1 MNIVDL
7 LRVHRQPTMQ
17 KDKITTESGLVLL
30 VEKEIGDSITEIS
43 IRADA
48 DTGAL
53 LHWGVRKR
61 GNASWQVPPK
71 QSWPEGSRAFDSKAI
86 RTPFL
91 KKDGHA
97 LIKIILDSP
106 SGLSSVDFVLFFP
119 GDNRWDNNRGKN
131 YRIDIPVIAQ
141 TAGDAALGGGEL
153 LPIAEEIIEHETGR
167 NSWTL
172 MHRFNLCYDLLD
184 KVKDSVDGLAL
195 IFVWLRYS
203 FIRQL
208 DWQRN
213 YNTQPRELG
222 HAMDRLTIKLAG
234 LYAENPAGR
243 EMIRLIM
250 TTLGKGGDAQRVRDE
265 VLNIMHR
272 HNIKEVS
279 GHFMEEW
286 HQKLHN
292 NTTPDDIVICEA
304 YLEFLR
310 SNGNLDR
317 FYKKLNEG
325 GVTRERLEGYER
337 PIRSHPDFIPHLKDP
352 LIRDF
357 EHFLGILKAVHTGTD
372 LGTAIHTARYLF
384 DPDMHTVMDFIWHHH
399 NDTGMAGILAEKI
412 TEARRRTA
420 NHLTGRA
427 ETVRDFLFLD
437 IALEDFLRIVVERSG
452 VPDLGPDELME
463 MTSKV
468 LENLCVTNA
477 GEELLNCL
485 SHWEKLRRMERFGR
499 EWSLHAKAV
508 TDRIGRYLGMFVDG
522 YNRLFKSKAEYLGG
536 AFRADPWAINL
547 FVEEVLRGRLAFAM
561 SILLRYLD
569 PLLRKNARMGD
580 WQVISP
586 AHAAG
591 ELEIVD
597 TLKSVEGKSF
607 DRPAII
613 VAEKVTGYEEIP
625 KGVSAIVTPAVV
637 DLLSHIAVRARNAG
651 VLFATCYNAAQ
662 LDHLKSLK
670 GHTLKMGI
678 TAGGDVVAEETAV
691 AGVVPSAGVKYSA
704 GAAISPSFTSYAI
717 IMDEFTQMNVGG
729 KSNHLRLLRGNLPD
743 WIGLPASAA
752 LPFGVFEKVLF
763 QDENRDCAGKI
774 MELIQ
779 KLADGQEKPRELLE
793 EIRKTILD
801 MKAPRE
807 LSTSLYS
814 VMDASGISR
823 PPKWEDAWSCIK
835 SVWAS
840 KWNERAYLSR
850 EARGIPHED
859 LFMAVLIQKVVEA
872 DYSFVIH
879 TVNPISQAK
888 DEIYAE
894 VVLGLGEA
902 LVGNYPGKA
911 LSFTSKKDGGAPYI
925 LSFPSK
931 SEGLYG
937 GGLIFRSD
945 SSGEDL
951 PGFAGAGLYDSFLL
965 PHPKKV
971 TIDYTKDRLLWD
983 EAFRKNILSGIAG
996 IGPEVD
1002 RALGPPQDI
1011 EGAYS
1016 QGKFYVVQSR
1026 QQVGIDNA

>member
-1 MNIVDL
+1 
-7 LRVHRQPTMQ
+7 MQ
-17 KDKITTESGLVLL
+17 KEKITTESGLVLL
-30 VEKEIGDSITEIS
+30 VEEEIRDSVAEVT
-43 IRADA
+43 IRADF
-48 DTGAL
+48 DTEAL
-53 LHWGVRKR
+53 LHWGLRNKR
-61 GNASWQVPPK
+61 DASWQVPPEA
-71 QSWPEGSRAFDSKAI
+71 SWPEGSRAFDSKAI

-91 KKDGHA
+91 KKEDQS
-97 LIKIILDSP
+97 LITIRLDST
-106 SGLSSVDFVLFFP
+106 SGLRSIDFVLFFP
-119 GDNRWDNNRGKN
+119 KDNRWDNNRGKN
-131 YRIDIPVIAQ
+131 YRIDLPA
-141 TAGDAALGGGEL
+141 ASPAADEAALGGGEL
-153 LPIAEEIIEHETGR
+153 FNVAEEIIGHEMGK

-184 KVKDSVDGLAL
+184 RVRNNINGLAL

-234 LYAENPAGR
+234 LYAENPADR

-250 TTLGKGGDAQRVRDE
+250 TTLGRGGDAQRVRDE

-272 HNIKEVS
+272 HHIKEVS

-304 YLEFLR
+304 FLEFLR

-325 GVTRERLEGYER
+325 GVTKERLESYER
-337 PIRSHPDFIPHLKDP
+337 PIRSHPDFIPYLKDP

-384 DPDMHTVMDFIWHHH
+384 DPEMHAMMDFIWYH
-399 NDTGMAGILAEKI
+399 NNDMKMALELAEKV
-412 TEARRRTA
+412 TEARRRISRQM
-420 NHLTGRA
+420 TGHADR
-427 ETVRDFLFLD
+427 VRDLLFLD
-437 IALEDFLRIVVERSG
+437 IALEDFVRAVVERSAG
-452 VPDLGPDELME
+452 PDLGPHQLVDLTAMA
-463 MTSKV
+463 
-468 LENLCVTNA
+468 LENLCITNA
-477 GEELLNCL
+477 DEELLNCL
-485 SHWEKLRRMERFGR
+485 RHWEKIGKMARFGR
-499 EWSLHAKAV
+499 EWSLSAKAV
-508 TDRIGRYLGMFVDG
+508 ADRIGRALGTFVDR
-522 YNRLFKSKAEYLGG
+522 YNLLLQQKAEYMGK
-536 AFRADPWAINL
+536 AFQAESWAINL
-547 FVEEVLRGRLAFAM
+547 FIEEVLRGRPAFAISM
-561 SILLRYLD
+561 LLRYLD

-586 AHAAG
+586 GHAAG
-591 ELEIVD
+591 ELEVVEA
-597 TLKSVEGKSF
+597 LKSIEGKSF
-607 DRPAII
+607 DRPVII

-662 LDHLKSLK
+662 IDQMKSLR
-670 GHTLKMGI
+670 GHTLKLGI
-678 TAGGDVVAEETAV
+678 TGSGDVIAEETAG
-691 AGVVPSAGVKYSA
+691 AGVVPAVRVQYSP
-704 GAAISPSFTSYAI
+704 GAVTRPVFTSYAAM
-717 IMDEFTQMNVGG
+717 MDDFTEKNVGG
-729 KSNHLRLLRGNLPD
+729 KSNHLKLIKGNLPD
-743 WIGLPASAA
+743 WIGIPASAA
-752 LPFGVFEKVLF
+752 LPFGVFEKVLS
-763 QDENRDCAGKI
+763 QEENRDCAGKI
-774 MELIQ
+774 GELIR
-779 KLADGQEKPRELLE
+779 KLGDVPEKSRELLE
-793 EIRKTILD
+793 GIRKTILD
-801 MKAPRE
+801 MKAPHE
-807 LSTSLYS
+807 LVTSIYS
-814 VMDASGISR
+814 VMEASGIAR
-823 PPKWEDAWSCIK
+823 PSNWEDAWNCIK

-840 KWNERAYLSR
+840 KWNERAYHSR
-850 EARGIPHED
+850 LANSIPHED

-879 TVNPISQAK
+879 TVNPLSLAK

-894 VVLGLGEA
+894 AVLGLGEA

-911 LSFTSKKDGGAPYI
+911 LSFTCKKGEDEPYI

-951 PGFAGAGLYDSFLL
+951 AGFAGAGLYDSFLL
-965 PHPKKV
+965 PQPKKV
-971 TIDYTKDRLLWD
+971 TLDYTKDRLLWD
-983 EAFRKNILSGIAG
+983 DAFRKDFLSRIAG
-996 IGPEVD
+996 IGSEVEG
-1002 RALGPPQDI
+1002 ALGSPQDI
-1011 EGAYS
+1011 EGAYAE
-1016 QGKFYVVQSR
+1016 GGFHVVQSR
-1026 QQVGIDNA
+1026 PQVGIDSV